1 LNPNNIVKKQDETG
15 KFLFL
20 DLHKY
25 GFKSRVLPDHF
36 PGIAADVV
44 VIEN

>member
-20 DLHKY
+20 DLHKDR
-25 GFKSRVLPDHF
+25 FKSRDFPDHL
-36 PGIAADVV
+36 PGIAADIV